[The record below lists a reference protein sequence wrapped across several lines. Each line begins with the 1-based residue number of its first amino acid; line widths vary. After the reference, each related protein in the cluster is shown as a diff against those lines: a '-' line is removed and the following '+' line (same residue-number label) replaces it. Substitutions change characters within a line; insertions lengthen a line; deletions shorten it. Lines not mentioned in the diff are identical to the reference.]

1 MITKFKKRK
10 LNGILIFQILRDKL
24 FFENIILWFFKKLD
38 NDVIFFSQ
46 RRHPMLTAWL
56 NALGPLGLEYSMDQF
71 ESILNKL
78 NWFF

>member
-1 MITKFKKRK
+1 
-10 LNGILIFQILRDKL
+10 
-24 FFENIILWFFKKLD
+24 
-38 NDVIFFSQ
+38 
-46 RRHPMLTAWL
+46 MLTVWL